1 MKQKLPQFLYTH
13 FWEANPEKIDIRTQ
27 AYYIIERILEYGDTE
42 AVQWMLKAYQKN
54 IIIDVLKTSRAL
66 SLKSA
71 NYWAIIFNT
80 PKSQILCFSKQFRK
94 TSRAIWNY

>member
-1 MKQKLPQFLYTH
+1 MLPKNFNRY
-13 FWEANPEKIDIRTQ
+13 FWEIDTTKLDTKKR

-42 AVQWMLKAYQKN
+42 AVKWMLETYPKD
-54 IIIDVLKTSRAL
+54 IIIGVLKTSRAL

-80 PKSQILCFSKQFRK
+80 PTSQILCFSKQFRK